1 MVVKRPQ
8 FLWQQQ
14 LHFIHESV
22 VGGPQASGAG
32 SCHRGGL
39 GIDSSRVGAPL
50 CPRSWLTTKGGSS
63 LSLCSAG
70 ASASALGRPS
80 PALAARGEAPV
91 GLPLIYLLF
100 LSRCLRCVPQAG
112 LDLAMVQPP
121 DCWDCMHGSSRPV
134 FSFDS
139 RGVSKT
145 TSAASVMPLQSI
157 KE

>member
-91 GLPLIYLLF
+91 VGREEKVPWAGGPVPAEEPLPGKKRIY
-100 LSRCLRCVPQAG
+100 PKI
-112 LDLAMVQPP
+112 
-121 DCWDCMHGSSRPV
+121 
-134 FSFDS
+134 
-139 RGVSKT
+139 KT
-145 TSAASVMPLQSI
+145 
-157 KE
+157 

>member
-1 MVVKRPQ
+1 MLSFSAGLAMSASPAHTNPCRVVVKRPQ

-80 PALAARGEAPV
+80 PALAARGEAPR
-91 GLPLIYLLF
+91 G
-100 LSRCLRCVPQAG
+100 RVPQRLRGAE
-112 LDLAMVQPP
+112 LSKSPP
-121 DCWDCMHGSSRPV
+121 RPASCERVGETEGEESWQQVLQRSPCWGR
-134 FSFDS
+134 
-139 RGVSKT
+139 
-145 TSAASVMPLQSI
+145 
-157 KE
+157 